1 MYWSRPQLTWK
12 WMCRQEGYVFKDVLK
27 GRQHQNIKATCFPKG
42 KKIASTGNP
51 FIFYGI
57 HYQRPKTLLLAPS
70 FFMEDLSR
78 KCWCEKLQIIQIP
91 LMQKRDVSGQ
101 KTAREES
108 TSHLDMKEVEDLP
121 GRDWRE
127 RGHSGAPT
135 TWHQASVSPGCC
147 PRDAS
152 ATVAVW
158 QSLFWMV
165 AFPSGNP
172 F

>member
-1 MYWSRPQLTWK
+1 MAFTI
-12 WMCRQEGYVFKDVLK
+12 K
-27 GRQHQNIKATCFPKG
+27 G
-42 KKIASTGNP
+42 
-51 FIFYGI
+51 
-57 HYQRPKTLLLAPS
+57 QRPFFWFS

-78 KCWCEKLQIIQIP
+78 KSWCEKLQIIPIP

-172 F
+172 FKKNANPLSGKGRGLTYYPPANSNSSWPYA